1 MSTESEMRAR
11 DSVTVDPANANRIR
25 FVVNGDP
32 GLARYPEIEATKLPA
47 HERIREGMRRHAA
60 DVLAERG
67 WCPRGFVG
75 PEHVWAY
82 ERSRLTSHFYVDCK
96 SGG

>member
-1 MSTESEMRAR
+1 MPTESEMRAR